1 MLPDALHAVV
11 LDASLTANLD
21 PAGFFLKKSVIKGW
35 AITVGFVF
43 LAGLIY
49 ASLSLLLSTLV
60 CVWEGKIMTVS
71 LKLRKA
77 GHW

>member
-1 MLPDALHAVV
+1 MLSDALHAVV

-21 PAGFFLKKSVIKGW
+21 PASFFLKKSIIKGW
-35 AITVGFVF
+35 AIAVSFVF

-49 ASLSLLLSTLV
+49 ALLSSSLSTLV
-60 CVWEGKIMTVS
+60 CVWEGKIMTVL

-77 GHW
+77 RHW